1 MRTRGG
7 GVYFN
12 HRLGETTSPKSAHS
26 TLEVIL
32 SVQRLCK
39 KRTTLETSLLS
50 FFSALLK
57 SRKRCCATC
66 YCSSSFS
73 NVFFLELTNQI
84 SLLSAVSQKV
94 FLEVKG
100 ENFRPQWR
108 HNNLLSGRDGPQ
120 KVFFHGSFVG
130 LDEMNKLLELEI
142 VVKYLRK
149 NIINFPFMLRESG
162 REMNQV
168 KLEQKYSFQR
178 EEF

>member
-1 MRTRGG
+1 M
-7 GVYFN
+7 
-12 HRLGETTSPKSAHS
+12 
-26 TLEVIL
+26 
-32 SVQRLCK
+32 
-39 KRTTLETSLLS
+39 
-50 FFSALLK
+50 
-57 SRKRCCATC
+57 
-66 YCSSSFS
+66 
-73 NVFFLELTNQI
+73 
-84 SLLSAVSQKV
+84 SAVSQKV

-149 NIINFPFMLRESG
+149 NIINFPFMLWEAG

-168 KLEQKYSFQR
+168 KLEQKKQFPERNSNNLIKLNAGFGSRNVPSQL
-178 EEF
+178 

>member
-1 MRTRGG
+1 M
-7 GVYFN
+7 
-12 HRLGETTSPKSAHS
+12 
-26 TLEVIL
+26 EVIL

-39 KRTTLETSLLS
+39 KTDNFGDFFAIIFAEIKKTLLYNFLLQ
-50 FFSALLK
+50 FFFLK
-57 SRKRCCATC
+57 WI
-66 YCSSSFS
+66 
-73 NVFFLELTNQI
+73 FLELTNQI
-84 SLLSAVSQKV
+84 SLLSTVSQKV
-94 FLEVKG
+94 CLELKG

-168 KLEQKYSFQR
+168 KLEQKIQFPERNSNNLIKLNAGFGSRNVPNQL
-178 EEF
+178 

>member
-1 MRTRGG
+1 MRIRLWRSFFQFRGC
-7 GVYFN
+7 V
-12 HRLGETTSPKSAHS
+12 
-26 TLEVIL
+26 
-32 SVQRLCK
+32 K
-39 KRTTLETSLLS
+39 KRTTLETSLPS
-50 FFSALLK
+50 FLLK
-57 SRKRCCATC
+57 SRKHFCITS

-84 SLLSAVSQKV
+84 SLLSTVSHKAC
-94 FLEVKG
+94 LELKG

-149 NIINFPFMLRESG
+149 NIINFPFMLREPR

-168 KLEQKYSFQR
+168 KLEQKNSFQR
-178 EEF
+178 GILTILSN